1 MLLAHKAQIEK
12 TKSLVEGQPTP
23 VHRLIITEPLTRCAF
38 WLFANINGNAR
49 TKERRKRSGYSFDD
63 DFVRFFL
70 KAENVKILPFV
81 KDTASIA
88 TVCLVS
94 PCGNRLTQ

>member
-63 DFVRFFL
+63 NFERFFL
-70 KAENVKILPFV
+70 KMENIKNLPFV
-81 KDTASIA
+81 KHAASIA

-94 PCGNRLTQ
+94 PCGNSLTQ

>member
-23 VHRLIITEPLTRCAF
+23 VHRLIITDPLTRCAF

-49 TKERRKRSGYSFDD
+49 SKERRQRPDSSFYDN
-63 DFVRFFL
+63 FETFFL

-81 KDTASIA
+81 KHAASIA

-94 PCGNRLTQ
+94 PCGNRLIQ